1 MPVGRRF
8 FGPEGLKAPLSDA
21 FSDAEMAAAVA
32 AVDAL
37 DEPGLTIAE
46 DRRSRGQADVL
57 GAVDATAADESVA
70 LRLALMANVIDL
82 EAAERG
88 AAESVEPEA
97 GSDDFEA
104 AAAEV
109 AEPLVGLDA
118 DVKSAAEDEAD
129 ASAAEAAAVAEAVNE
144 VAGSA
149 DDFDPVRAPRRTIIK
164 RTSGEEPSEEEAEAE
179 AFREA
184 IAIVL
189 EGNGESGAA
198 DGPSATIPSAK
209 THVVEGS
216 ASAKARDQSTENA
229 AADPPDEPTTGSKPS
244 AATETDPDSSSRK
257 RGIFHRIRGS

>member
-70 LRLALMANVIDL
+70 LRLALMAEVIDL
-82 EAAERG
+82 DAAERG
-88 AAESVEPEA
+88 ADESVDPEA

-109 AEPLVGLDA
+109 AEPLVDQDA
-118 DVKSAAEDEAD
+118 DAKSAAEDEAD
-129 ASAAEAAAVAEAVNE
+129 AKAAEAAAEADALAEAVNE

-149 DDFDPVRAPRRTIIK
+149 DDFDHVRAPRPTIIK
-164 RTSGEEPSEEEAEAE
+164 ETSGDEPSEEEAEAE

-189 EGNGESGAA
+189 QGNGESGAA
-198 DGPSATIPSAK
+198 DGPSATVPSD
-209 THVVEGS
+209 E
-216 ASAKARDQSTENA
+216 STEHA
-229 AADPPDEPTTGSKPS
+229 AVEPRDEPTTGPKPTT
-244 AATETDPDSSSRK
+244 ATEPDPDSPSRK
-257 RGIFHRIRGS
+257 RGILHRIRGS